1 MCAKTSPST
10 AVLSVRL
17 RPASKRRRRL
27 RPALGVGTGFGPAAY
42 GPHWPR
48 LPPPASLAPIGL
60 ACPHGDEEGP
70 AVMPGIG
77 LRM

>member
-1 MCAKTSPST
+1 MGANGYLQSAEC
-10 AVLSVRL
+10 
-17 RPASKRRRRL
+17 
-27 RPALGVGTGFGPAAY
+27 VGTGFGPVAY